1 MGRLFLSIEDNMAI
15 FDKRTNFKPLEYPE
29 LYDFVDAMNH
39 SYWIFS
45 EYNYD
50 SDVQNY
56 FIDLN
61 DIERNAVKNAM
72 LAISQIEI
80 SVKRFWSNLYN
91 QFPKP
96 EFDALGVT
104 FGESEIRHS
113 RSYANVLELLGL
125 NDEFK
130 KLENV
135 EVIQGR
141 IDYLSKYLK
150 NASSNNKELYI
161 LTLALFSLFVENASL
176 FSQFYI
182 IKSFNKEKNYFSGID
197 NVIQASAKEENLHAT
212 AGAYII
218 NIVKKEHPEIFT
230 DEFIH
235 QINLACKKAYEAELK
250 IIDWIFEKGEL
261 EFLSKGV
268 VIEYLKNRF
277 NKSLKM
283 LDIDP
288 IFDIN
293 RDVLKHSE
301 WFDVEV
307 IGENHTD
314 FFAKTPTAY
323 SKKTQSIT
331 SKDIF

>member
-1 MGRLFLSIEDNMAI
+1 MGI
-15 FDKRTNFKPLEYPE
+15 FDKRVNFKPLEYPE
-29 LYDFVDAMNH
+29 LYDFVDAINH
-39 SYWIFS
+39 SYWIHS
-45 EYNYD
+45 EYEY
-50 SDVQNY
+50 SQDVHN
-56 FIDLN
+56 FHSDLN
-61 DIERNAVKNAM
+61 EKEKNTVKNAM

-113 RSYANVLELLGL
+113 RSYAHVLELLRL
-125 NDEFK
+125 NEEFE

-176 FSQFYI
+176 FSQFFI
-182 IKSFNKEKNYFSGID
+182 IKSFNKEKNYFKGID
-197 NVIQASAKEENLHAT
+197 NVIMASAKEENLHAM

-218 NIVKKEHPEIFT
+218 NLVKKENPEMFN
-230 DEFIH
+230 DEFY
-235 QINLACKKAYEAELK
+235 NSVKRACKKAYEAELR
-250 IIDWIFEKGEL
+250 IIDWIFEKGEI
-261 EFLSKGV
+261 EFLSKGI

-277 NKSLKM
+277 NKSMEMINIEPLFEINK
-283 LDIDP
+283 DI
-288 IFDIN
+288 
-293 RDVLKHSE
+293 LKHSE
-301 WFDVEV
+301 WFEIEV
-307 IGENHTD
+307 LSENHVD
-314 FFAKTPTAY
+314 FFAKTPTNY
-323 SKKTQSIT
+323 TKKAQSIT
-331 SKDIF
+331 SNDIF